1 MLIIDNATSHNV
13 LNLNLTNIQ
22 ILFIP
27 ANTTSKLQPLDNGI
41 ISAIKM
47 RYRRKFVK
55 YLIDEYEINFLCPK
69 KLDIL
74 GATRLIKDS
83 WDEIESKTII
93 NCWIHSK
100 LVDKPQNN
108 IESEIDN
115 YSELISDLED
125 LIIQLNVSK
134 PIPVDEH
141 IPFPE
146 KTAIEEIN
154 DDLILEMFNND
165 EESDIEMLDDS
176 EEVPV
181 ITANQAFIA
190 INDATKILVPFL
202 EQQNCDM
209 ESALTNLK
217 QLRDQIC
224 RVWYGLS
231 TTSLS
236 TAVLSTS
243 SLSTRTVYRQPV
255 YRHDRFIE
263 TTVFFTVHLSLI
275 KLHTP

>member
-1 MLIIDNATSHNV
+1 MKSKNRNILLIIDNVTSHNV

-41 ISAIKM
+41 ICAIKM

-55 YLIDEYEINFLCPK
+55 YLIDEYENNFLCPK

-74 GATRLIKDS
+74 GAIRLIKDS
-83 WDEIESKTII
+83 WDEIESKTIM

-115 YSELISDLED
+115 NSELISDLED
-125 LIIQLNVSK
+125 LIIQLNVSN
-134 PIPVDEH
+134 PIPVDEY
-141 IPFPE
+141 ISFPE
-146 KTAIEEIN
+146 ETAIEEIN
-154 DDLILEMFNND
+154 DDSILEMFNND

-224 RVWYGLS
+224 HMKQKNLKQTNIRDYFK
-231 TTSLS
+231 
-236 TAVLSTS
+236 
-243 SLSTRTVYRQPV
+243 P
-255 YRHDRFIE
+255 I
-263 TTVFFTVHLSLI
+263 
-275 KLHTP
+275 